1 MRMAAVLT
9 AACIMLVLAPGKG
22 RTEELSPQA
31 RTILETLE
39 DRPGECVH
47 IAPAKTK
54 GRLAVVSANAGYRNG
69 ITPLQNPL
77 NDAAVMGAALSKLD
91 FELYMLTDFSRGA
104 AAECIDEAIAE
115 NPQVNVA
122 VFHYSGHGIQ
132 IRDVNYLIGVD
143 YAPDEPAADNDLIDL
158 QAMLDRLTAAA
169 RSSMVFLDACRDNP
183 FASAD
188 LPGLSVS
195 TGRSAGSSKGGST
208 PAATSA
214 NAQPAGI
221 FVAYS
226 TSPNST
232 ATDGTGDVSPFS
244 AALARNIVKP
254 GTSVQKAMAMVTRE
268 VGEATDWSQTP
279 WSRSSL
285 TDELIL
291 GARYSLDD
299 LELASEGF
307 AQRSTEYLGKGMR
320 REAVIEALKGIPEGV
335 NEDNLSA
342 FSAAHLALYRAMDS
356 SDTFIPTGNMVT
368 GAEISP
374 SGKLAAV
381 ATWTD
386 ETTQI
391 IQLWDLENRV
401 KIADLGPGPANND
414 GLKATFSRNDA
425 LLAVALSNGDV
436 AVYDARTG
444 QPLTTFNAVKA
455 GYVYFDQLTL
465 SDDGNALLTVSNIN
479 DDAGLKVWNPR
490 TGELVATVLYHQVF
504 GTGAMDFANS
514 AKMNG
519 TLDRTGRRL
528 GFVASGTLPDG
539 NGERTFIGVLDVAS
553 GEITTL
559 NKIADHGMALGPA
572 KAAPD
577 LSSIAFM
584 HYLDGTT
591 KHEVWVMDPPRLVKT
606 LDDPNGG
613 ATYSYNPENPHQ
625 LLMATGAGNL
635 SFDVMTGEK
644 VPFKQRS
651 KGYSAQQSS
660 VFNENGLVQGS
671 DYLQVLEKYWDKL
684 PIDLDLV
691 EFAVSQLS
699 DTERLRMSDE
709 RIEIPQ

>member
-299 LELASEGF
+299 LEQSINDKMKF
-307 AQRSTEYLGKGMR
+307 VRSSRRFITEVNRFLDLLPADSNALEVERFRKRLNQY
-320 REAVIEALKGIPEGV
+320 IEVFQE
-335 NEDNLSA
+335 
-342 FSAAHLALYRAMDS
+342 
-356 SDTFIPTGNMVT
+356 
-368 GAEISP
+368 
-374 SGKLAAV
+374 
-381 ATWTD
+381 
-386 ETTQI
+386 
-391 IQLWDLENRV
+391 
-401 KIADLGPGPANND
+401 
-414 GLKATFSRNDA
+414 
-425 LLAVALSNGDV
+425 
-436 AVYDARTG
+436 
-444 QPLTTFNAVKA
+444 AVKA
-455 GYVYFDQLTL
+455 FKDVTDHLNGRPQPTSPNQPNRPNEPNRPRPLTQ
-465 SDDGNALLTVSNIN
+465 
-479 DDAGLKVWNPR
+479 R
-490 TGELVATVLYHQVF
+490 TG
-504 GTGAMDFANS
+504 
-514 AKMNG
+514 
-519 TLDRTGRRL
+519 
-528 GFVASGTLPDG
+528 
-539 NGERTFIGVLDVAS
+539 S
-553 GEITTL
+553 GE
-559 NKIADHGMALGPA
+559 
-572 KAAPD
+572 
-577 LSSIAFM
+577 
-584 HYLDGTT
+584 
-591 KHEVWVMDPPRLVKT
+591 V
-606 LDDPNGG
+606 
-613 ATYSYNPENPHQ
+613 Q
-625 LLMATGAGNL
+625 
-635 SFDVMTGEK
+635 
-644 VPFKQRS
+644 
-651 KGYSAQQSS
+651 SA
-660 VFNENGLVQGS
+660 S
-671 DYLQVLEKYWDKL
+671 DYL
-684 PIDLDLV
+684 
-691 EFAVSQLS
+691 S
-699 DTERLRMSDE
+699 RLAALRN
-709 RIEIPQ
+709 